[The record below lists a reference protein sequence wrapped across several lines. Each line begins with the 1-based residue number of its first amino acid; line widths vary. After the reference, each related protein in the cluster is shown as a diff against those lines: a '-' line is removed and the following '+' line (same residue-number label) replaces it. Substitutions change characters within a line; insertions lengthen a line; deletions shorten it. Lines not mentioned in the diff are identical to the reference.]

1 MGSYALTQVGLGLIG
16 DKGLSK
22 ASKLGQAGKVTKLAK
37 NKIPQAVSHITSNL
51 QMGDRFAFA
60 GGNSL
65 RFRFDTPDFKKLK
78 KSCRPI
84 SLLEVKVILVGVILL
99 MKIIDLHFLIGKLYL
114 IYNIQ
119 KNLDQIHSNIS

>member
-1 MGSYALTQVGLGLIG
+1 
-16 DKGLSK
+16 
-22 ASKLGQAGKVTKLAK
+22 
-37 NKIPQAVSHITSNL
+37 
-51 QMGDRFAFA
+51 MGDRFAFA